1 MMRVDGSPFYNR
13 QLTQEGHEQ
22 VKSSAEK
29 SVREVARGIPDPSS
43 SGEGGEVQLCRAVLC
58 RQEHVCS
65 GARSYHQ
72 GISQL
77 SNSGSPAM
85 KKNARKAAATKT
97 AGDESAIA
105 ACGPLP
111 PDEARPA
118 DDASKLEKPQAHFEK
133 AGDVAADE
141 DLSRG
146 EKKQALETWEQDA
159 RQLLTAS
166 NEGMPGKDEGT
177 SPQDA
182 PKLGEVVRAKAGIG
196 EKPKPK
202 SAH

>member
-1 MMRVDGSPFYNR
+1 
-13 QLTQEGHEQ
+13 
-22 VKSSAEK
+22 
-29 SVREVARGIPDPSS
+29 
-43 SGEGGEVQLCRAVLC
+43 
-58 RQEHVCS
+58 
-65 GARSYHQ
+65 
-72 GISQL
+72 
-77 SNSGSPAM
+77 M
-85 KKNARKAAATKT
+85 KKATKGGVTKT
-97 AGDESAIA
+97 AREESAIA

-111 PDEARPA
+111 PHEVQPA
-118 DDASKLEKPQAHFEK
+118 DDTSKLDKPQAHFEK
-133 AGDVAADE
+133 AADIAADE

-146 EKKQALETWEQDA
+146 EKKKALESWEQDA

-177 SPQDA
+177 SPEDA

>member
-1 MMRVDGSPFYNR
+1 
-13 QLTQEGHEQ
+13 
-22 VKSSAEK
+22 
-29 SVREVARGIPDPSS
+29 
-43 SGEGGEVQLCRAVLC
+43 
-58 RQEHVCS
+58 
-65 GARSYHQ
+65 
-72 GISQL
+72 
-77 SNSGSPAM
+77 M
-85 KKNARKAAATKT
+85 KKATKGAVTKT
-97 AGDESAIA
+97 AREESAIA

-118 DDASKLEKPQAHFEK
+118 DATSKLDKPQAHFEK

-146 EKKQALETWEQDA
+146 EKKKALETWEQDA

-166 NEGMPGKDEGT
+166 NEGMPGKDEGN
-177 SPQDA
+177 SPRDA
-182 PKLGEVVRAKAGIG
+182 PKLGEVTRAKADIG